1 MHAWTSVWMFGFYCS
16 CCWSHP
22 LSLKPWISHSVSC
35 CLWIIGKRP
44 TWTSV
49 WMFGHCN
56 CCCCC
61 SLSSL
66 KAAFSL
72 IGWLSANHRLLLFS
86 HLLLGVWTGCK
97 FLQLCKKISC
107 KLQSWLLP
115 PLPPSLCGSVSHL
128 FWIWNRVHIYN
139 VEEIILC
146 VLPYHETTLF
156 VRIVKILH
164 LK

>member
-1 MHAWTSVWMFGFYCS
+1 MPAWTSVWMFGFYCS

-22 LSLKPWISHSVSC
+22 LSLKPWISHSVSR

-49 WMFGHCN
+49 WMFGFHCN

-86 HLLLGVWTGCK
+86 HLLLGFWTGCTY
-97 FLQLCKKISC
+97 LQLCKKISR
-107 KLQSWLLP
+107 KLPWLLP
-115 PLPPSLCGSVSHL
+115 PRPLSLCVCVSSVLDLKQGSHL
-128 FWIWNRVHIYN
+128 QCRGDHT
-139 VEEIILC
+139 LC
-146 VLPYHETTLF
+146 ASISRDHVVCTDC
-156 VRIVKILH
+156 
-164 LK
+164 